1 MPRPKYVG
9 ELLRRDTKAITSP
22 RHGTTAQVLL
32 QTLRRL
38 AALTDI
44 RGEAATAAAFAQA
57 ADRLGAWPPERA
69 DEVLS
74 LARSGELGEA
84 AGLDPVAADHART
97 IVTDGPLAVLQPAL
111 AGIPEELHLLIVSA
125 GLPVETV
132 TALYRQLGVTTR
144 SELVAVLRDSLLDER
159 VPAMARIARA
169 LRSALPATDAS
180 EHTGIPLGRAWRAV
194 RPILDALRKNCAEAA
209 HLEVVGGLRRVDPL
223 IREISIL
230 CTAPEGEPVVRALL
244 DLPGVSDVLHR
255 GRHKASVLIDD
266 LQVDLRVVPE
276 HARGLAQ
283 LLSTGTEAHL
293 DQLVEHARGR
303 GLTLSMTGL
312 FRSGTPVAE
321 ASGSDTEI
329 YAALGL
335 SDIPPELRLGTDE
348 IERAARGAI
357 PSLLAVPDIRGDLH
371 MHTDWSDGHDSIE
384 AMARTAAE
392 LGYEYIA
399 ITDHSPHAETR
410 RSVDADRLRRQADE
424 IRRVQQRVQGITIL
438 HGVEV
443 DILPD
448 GDLDLDD
455 AALEP
460 LDIVVAS
467 LHDRAGHDRDELTA
481 RYLRTMRHPFVNIIA
496 HPTNRIVGH
505 RAGYDLDFDA
515 LFEAAIGTGTILEV
529 DGAPIH
535 LDMDGAV
542 ARRAAAAG
550 VMISVDS
557 DSHLASRLGAQMGYA
572 VGTARRG
579 WITPDRVVT
588 TRPLSAIRDV
598 VCHKRTTRRG

>member
-1 MPRPKYVG
+1 MPRPEYVG
-9 ELLRRDTKAITSP
+9 ELLRRDTNAITSP
-22 RHGTTAQVLL
+22 RHGATAQVLL

-38 AALTDI
+38 AALEDI
-44 RGEAATAAAFAQA
+44 RGEAATAAACARA

-69 DEVLS
+69 DDLLS
-74 LARSGELGEA
+74 LARSGGLCKA

-111 AGIPEELHLLIVSA
+111 AGIPGELHQLIVSA
-125 GLPVETV
+125 GLSVETV
-132 TALYRQLGVTTR
+132 ATLYRQLGVTTR

-159 VPAMARIARA
+159 VPAMARIART
-169 LRSALPATDAS
+169 LRSALSATDAS
-180 EHTGIPLGRAWRAV
+180 EHTGIPLDRAWRAV
-194 RPILDALRKNCAEAA
+194 RPILDALPKNCPEGA

-266 LQVDLRVVPE
+266 MQVDLRVVPA
-276 HARGLAQ
+276 HARGLTQ

-293 DQLVEHARGR
+293 DQLVEHARSR
-303 GLTLSMTGL
+303 GLTLTMTGL
-312 FRSGTPVAE
+312 FRSGKPVAE
-321 ASGSDTEI
+321 ARASDTEI
-329 YAALGL
+329 YTALGL

-348 IERAARGAI
+348 IERAAQGAI
-357 PSLLAVPDIRGDLH
+357 PTLLTVPDIRGDLH
-371 MHTDWSDGHDSIE
+371 MHTDWSDGHDPIE
-384 AMARTAAE
+384 AMARTAVD

-410 RSVDADRLRRQADE
+410 RSVDADGLRRQADE

-557 DSHLASRLGAQMGYA
+557 DCHHATRLGAQMGYA

-579 WITPDRVVT
+579 WITPDPVVN
-588 TRPLSAIRDV
+588 TRPLSAIRDFV
-598 VCHKRTTRRG
+598 RHKRTTHRG